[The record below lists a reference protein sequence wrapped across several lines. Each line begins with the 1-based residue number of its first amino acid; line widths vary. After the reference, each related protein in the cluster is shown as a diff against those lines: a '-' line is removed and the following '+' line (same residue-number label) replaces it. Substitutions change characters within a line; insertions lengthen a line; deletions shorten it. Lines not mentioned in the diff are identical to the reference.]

1 MPSTSPSARTD
12 CPSTASRGDGQQ
24 TRHESGQPCPM
35 PQESTT
41 RPAPRPDGHA
51 ARRPY
56 AASLPAQIEQTE
68 PAGEREDIQRR
79 REGESERRQ
88 GEKMRT
94 CAHLPAVLPSKSYI
108 DRTPPP
114 NGQPSTAPGQQA
126 PQPAPAEAPSL
137 PTYSRP
143 FLSLSILLLESLQNP
158 GPFSPVSR
166 RTTAPRPPA
175 WTPPAPG
182 EPSHFRARPV
192 SHETAQYLYSITYT
206 PYPHFSLG
214 NNLDDSPTVNELNPY
229 LQNHIFSLTA
239 SVFLSTLYNL
249 PRLQS
254 YSSPIATKK
263 TNIMIDFR
271 PQIW

>member
-1 MPSTSPSARTD
+1 MPPACPPRSNRQSQQENART
-12 CPSTASRGDGQQ
+12 S
-24 TRHESGQPCPM
+24 E
-35 PQESTT
+35 
-41 RPAPRPDGHA
+41 
-51 ARRPY
+51 
-56 AASLPAQIEQTE
+56 
-68 PAGEREDIQRR
+68 
-79 REGESERRQ
+79 EGEEHEGRK
-88 GEKMRT
+88 GKKMRT
-94 CAHLPAVLPSKSYI
+94 CARLPAVLPSKSYI

-158 GPFSPVSR
+158 GLFSPVSR
-166 RTTAPRPPA
+166 RTT
-175 WTPPAPG
+175 APG

-214 NNLDDSPTVNELNPY
+214 NNLDDSSTVNELNPY
-229 LQNHIFSLTA
+229 LQNHIFSLTT
-239 SVFLSTLYNL
+239 SVFLSMLYNS

-254 YSSPIATKK
+254 YSSSIATKK
-263 TNIMIDFR
+263 TNILIDFR
-271 PQIW
+271 PQMW

>member
-1 MPSTSPSARTD
+1 MPSARTD

-51 ARRPY
+51 APMPSICPPRSNRQSQPET
-56 AASLPAQIEQTE
+56 ARTSE
-68 PAGEREDIQRR
+68 
-79 REGESERRQ
+79 EGEEKHEGRK

-94 CAHLPAVLPSKSYI
+94 CARLPAVLPSKSYI
-108 DRTPPP
+108 NRTPPP

-158 GPFSPVSR
+158 GLFLPVSR
-166 RTTAPRPPA
+166 RTTAPARLPGRHRHRGSLHIFA
-175 WTPPAPG
+175 PAP
-182 EPSHFRARPV
+182 F
-192 SHETAQYLYSITYT
+192 
-206 PYPHFSLG
+206 
-214 NNLDDSPTVNELNPY
+214 
-229 LQNHIFSLTA
+229 LTKR
-239 SVFLSTLYNL
+239 LSTSTLSRT
-249 PRLQS
+249 PHI
-254 YSSPIATKK
+254 PIFHSGTIS
-263 TNIMIDFR
+263 TI
-271 PQIW
+271 PQQ

>member
-68 PAGEREDIQRR
+68 PAGEREDIRRGR
-79 REGESERRQ
+79 REARR
-88 GEKMRT
+88 EKGRKDED
-94 CAHLPAVLPSKSYI
+94 LRPPACRFAVKVIY
-108 DRTPPP
+108 RP
-114 NGQPSTAPGQQA
+114 N
-126 PQPAPAEAPSL
+126 PAPKRPAQHRPRPAGTPAR
-137 PTYSRP
+137 TGSRP

-192 SHETAQYLYSITYT
+192 SHETA
-206 PYPHFSLG
+206 
-214 NNLDDSPTVNELNPY
+214 
-229 LQNHIFSLTA
+229 
-239 SVFLSTLYNL
+239 
-249 PRLQS
+249 
-254 YSSPIATKK
+254 
-263 TNIMIDFR
+263 
-271 PQIW
+271 

>member
-35 PQESTT
+35 PQETHDTPSTT
-41 RPAPRPDGHA
+41 ARRTRRPPPLCRQLARPDRTDRA
-51 ARRPY
+51 SRNART
-56 AASLPAQIEQTE
+56 SE
-68 PAGEREDIQRR
+68 
-79 REGESERRQ
+79 EGEEEHEGRE

-94 CAHLPAVLPSKSYI
+94 CARLPAVLPSKSYI

-126 PQPAPAEAPSL
+126 PQPALAEAPSL

-143 FLSLSILLLESLQNP
+143 FLSLLILLLESLQNP
-158 GPFSPVSR
+158 GLFSPVSR

-206 PYPHFSLG
+206 PYPRFSLG

-229 LQNHIFSLTA
+229 LQNHIFSLTT
-239 SVFLSTLYNL
+239 SVFCQPSIIH
-249 PRLQS
+249 S
-254 YSSPIATKK
+254 VYSRILL
-263 TNIMIDFR
+263 R
-271 PQIW
+271 

>member
-24 TRHESGQPCPM
+24 TRHESGQPCP
-35 PQESTT
+35 
-41 RPAPRPDGHA
+41 HA
-51 ARRPY
+51 AGDARH
-56 AASLPAQIEQTE
+56 AQHHGQTDT
-68 PAGEREDIQRR
+68 P
-79 REGESERRQ
+79 EGEEHEGRK
-88 GEKMRT
+88 GKKMRT
-94 CAHLPAVLPSKSYI
+94 CARLPAVLPSKSYI

-114 NGQPSTAPGQQA
+114 NGHPSTAPGQQA

-143 FLSLSILLLESLQNP
+143 FLALSILLLESLQNP

-192 SHETAQYLYSITYT
+192 SHETA
-206 PYPHFSLG
+206 
-214 NNLDDSPTVNELNPY
+214 
-229 LQNHIFSLTA
+229 
-239 SVFLSTLYNL
+239 
-249 PRLQS
+249 
-254 YSSPIATKK
+254 
-263 TNIMIDFR
+263 
-271 PQIW
+271 

>member
-51 ARRPY
+51 APMP
-56 AASLPAQIEQTE
+56 PACPPRSNRQSQQENARTSE
-68 PAGEREDIQRR
+68 
-79 REGESERRQ
+79 EGEEKHEGRK

-94 CAHLPAVLPSKSYI
+94 CARLPAVLPSKSYI

-175 WTPPAPG
+175 WTPSAPGGGLHIFAPAP
-182 EPSHFRARPV
+182 F
-192 SHETAQYLYSITYT
+192 
-206 PYPHFSLG
+206 
-214 NNLDDSPTVNELNPY
+214 
-229 LQNHIFSLTA
+229 LTKR
-239 SVFLSTLYNL
+239 LSTSTLSRT
-249 PRLQS
+249 PHI
-254 YSSPIATKK
+254 PIFHSGTIS
-263 TNIMIDFR
+263 TI
-271 PQIW
+271 PQQ